1 MLQSVY
7 KDGVA
12 MYQRQDIFGKAG
24 RVAMEISMSESLI
37 ALGHI
42 RFNGITLN
50 EHITALEV
58 KYTAL
63 KKVIDAMKGG
73 KR

>member
-37 ALGHI
+37 ALGHM

-58 KYTAL
+58 KYASL